1 MDRIT
6 ELQVFAAIA
15 EEANLTRASEVL
27 GLSVSGVSRTLSA
40 LETRL
45 GVRLVQRTTRQ
56 MSLTSEGESF
66 ARNAREIL
74 NSLRE
79 AEESV
84 IRGAA
89 EPFGTLRIGAS
100 LSFALLHLMP
110 VIQTYKARYPLVR
123 IEIQASNRY
132 CDIIENGLDLAIRTR
147 RAEAD
152 SSVTIRKLAEVPRM
166 LAAAPGYIARYGTP
180 EHPDDL
186 RKHKLLLYS
195 LAEDWDVLTLTK
207 AGTTSRLNVSGDLV
221 ANDGQLLRDAALGGM
236 GILVQPAYIIYD
248 DLRAGRLLPVLPDW
262 TPCGLTMNLAY
273 PTRSF
278 LPMRARLFID
288 ALVGHFRENGFE
300 SLWAE
305 QFVGSKPVFEADP
318 ELFTVVAT
326 PEQAR
331 KAVLQKSQ

>member
-15 EEANLTRASEVL
+15 EEANLTRASEAL

-40 LETRL
+40 LEARL

-74 NSLRE
+74 NSLHE

-89 EPFGTLRIGAS
+89 EPSGTLRIGAS

-123 IEIQASNRY
+123 IELQASNRY

-152 SSVTIRKLAEVPRM
+152 SSVTIRKLAEVPRI
-166 LAAAPGYIARYGTP
+166 LAASPDYIARHGTP

-186 RKHKLLLYS
+186 HRHKLLLYS
-195 LAEDWDVLTLTK
+195 LAEDWDVLSLSDC
-207 AGTTSRLNVSGDLV
+207 GTTRRLNVSGDLV
-221 ANDGQLLRDAALGGM
+221 ANDGQLLREAALGGM
-236 GILVQPAYIIYD
+236 GILIQPAYIIHE
-248 DLRAGRLLPVLPDW
+248 DLRAGRLVPVLPGW

-273 PTRSF
+273 PSRSF

-288 ALVGHFRENGFE
+288 SLVGYFRENGFE
-300 SLWAE
+300 SRWAQANGGQE
-305 QFVGSKPVFEADP
+305 PDLRADASLCGAIYQP
-318 ELFTVVAT
+318 EPTV
-326 PEQAR
+326 
-331 KAVLQKSQ
+331 KAVLQNSQ

>member
-6 ELQVFAAIA
+6 ELQIFSAIA

-66 ARNAREIL
+66 AQNVREIL

-110 VIQTYKARYPLVR
+110 VIHAYKARYPLVR
-123 IEIQASNRY
+123 IELQASNRY

-152 SSVTIRKLAEVPRM
+152 SSVTIRKLAEVPRV
-166 LAAAPGYIARYGTP
+166 LAAAPAYLDQYGRPDTP
-180 EHPDDL
+180 EDL
-186 RKHKLLLYS
+186 QKHRLLLYS
-195 LAEDWDVLTLTK
+195 LAEDWDVLTLTDS
-207 AGTTSRLNVSGDLV
+207 TRTCRQHVSGDLV
-221 ANDGQLLRDAALGGM
+221 ANDGQILRDAALGGM
-236 GILVQPAYIIYD
+236 GILIQPAYIIHD
-248 DLRAGRLLPVLPDW
+248 DLRAGRLVPILPDW
-262 TPCGLTMNLAY
+262 VPRGLTMNVAY

-288 ALVGHFRENGFE
+288 ALVAHFRENAFE
-300 SLWAE
+300 TRWGSHLAGAGRMPQITPEPAAE
-305 QFVGSKPVFEADP
+305 CCADP
-318 ELFTVVAT
+318 
-326 PEQAR
+326 
-331 KAVLQKSQ
+331 

>member
-6 ELQVFAAIA
+6 ELEVFVAIA
-15 EEANLTRASEVL
+15 DEANLTRASEVL
-27 GLSVSGVSRTLSA
+27 GLSVSGVSRTLST
-40 LETRL
+40 LEKRL

-56 MSLTSEGESF
+56 MSLTSEGERF
-66 ARNAREIL
+66 VQNAREIL

-110 VIQTYKARYPLVR
+110 VIKLFKERYPLVR
-123 IEIQASNRY
+123 IELQASNRY

-152 SSVTIRKLAEVPRM
+152 SSVTIRKLADVPRF
-166 LAAAPGYIARYGTP
+166 LAAAPDYLERHGTP
-180 EHPDDL
+180 DHPDDL
-186 RKHKLLLYS
+186 SGHKLLLYS
-195 LAEDWDVLTLTK
+195 LSEDWDVLTLSN
-207 AGTTSRLNVSGDLV
+207 GTESFRQNAAGDLV
-221 ANDGQLLRDAALGGM
+221 ANDGQVLRDAALGGM
-236 GILVQPAYIIYD
+236 GILIQPAYIIHD
-248 DLRAGRLLPVLPDW
+248 DLRAGRLVQVLPGW
-262 TPCGLTMNLAY
+262 RPRGLTMNVAY

-288 ALVGHFRENGFE
+288 ELVAHFRTNAFE
-300 SLWAE
+300 TQWA
-305 QFVGSKPVFEADP
+305 QMPAGAGQAAPDLVSRPDPVA
-318 ELFTVVAT
+318 ELRTLS
-326 PEQAR
+326 R
-331 KAVLQKSQ
+331 

>member
-40 LETRL
+40 LEARL

-56 MSLTSEGESF
+56 MSLTSEGETY

-110 VIQTYKARYPLVR
+110 VIHGYKARYPLVK
-123 IEIQASNRY
+123 IELQASNRY
-132 CDIIENGLDLAIRTR
+132 CDIIENGLDLAIRTK

-152 SSVTIRKLAEVPRM
+152 SSVTIRKLAEVPRV
-166 LAAAPGYIARYGTP
+166 LAAAPDYLDRFGTP
-180 EHPDDL
+180 QRPGDL
-186 RKHKLLLYS
+186 QHHRLLLYS
-195 LAEDWDVLTLTK
+195 LAEDWDVLTLTD
-207 AGTTSRLNVSGDLV
+207 GETTCRQNVSGDLV

-236 GILVQPAYIIYD
+236 GILIQPAYIIHN
-248 DLRAGRLLPVLPDW
+248 DLRAGRLVPVLPGW
-262 TPCGLTMNLAY
+262 TPRGLTMNIAY

-288 ALVGHFRENGFE
+288 ALVAHFRENAFE
-300 SLWAE
+300 SHWA
-305 QFVGSKPVFEADP
+305 QPAADLAQP
-318 ELFTVVAT
+318 SEPCPFHHPAV
-326 PEQAR
+326 E
-331 KAVLQKSQ
+331 KCVLQNQQ

>member
-1 MDRIT
+1 MDRMT

-15 EEANLTRASEVL
+15 EEANLTRAAEVL

-110 VIQTYKARYPLVR
+110 VIESYRARYPLVR
-123 IEIQASNRY
+123 IELQASNRY
-132 CDIIENGLDLAIRTR
+132 YDLIENGLDLAIRTR

-152 SSVTIRKLAEVPRM
+152 SSVTIRKLAEVPRL
-166 LAAAPGYIARYGTP
+166 LAAAPAYLAQHGLPHSPA
-180 EHPDDL
+180 DL
-186 RKHKLLLYS
+186 KAHRLLLYS
-195 LAEDWDVLTLTK
+195 LAEDWDVLQIARGAEEVRLTLT
-207 AGTTSRLNVSGDLV
+207 GDLV
-221 ANDGQLLRDAALGGM
+221 ANDGQLLRDAALRGM
-236 GILVQPAYIIYD
+236 GILLQPAYILHD
-248 DLRAGRLLPVLPDW
+248 DLRTGRLVPVLPDW
-262 TPCGLTMNLAY
+262 RPRGLTMNIAY
-273 PTRSF
+273 PSRSF

-288 ALVGHFRENGFE
+288 ALVAHFRENGFE
-300 SLWAE
+300 SGWGRA
-305 QFVGSKPVFEADP
+305 VGRDLPAHGIAAGADGT
-318 ELFTVVAT
+318 LFHETC
-326 PEQAR
+326 
-331 KAVLQKSQ
+331 SDM